1 MNDTE
6 NGACNTTQKYF
17 LRIGFQRLQKHAG
30 DSTEKNV
37 ELSTYLTEPQG
48 IIKICGILLF
58 ALIIGCQDN
67 MAVLKKSEELLNAG
81 TPQAA
86 VEELQAFI
94 EMAPEE
100 PKARMLLGKAYND
113 LGRYND
119 AVMELQ
125 KASQLYAA
133 QPEERIAARLEL
145 ARTYLKFGDR
155 NSAFRVLR
163 LVQRST
169 SGSRNLTQNH

>member
-1 MNDTE
+1 M
-6 NGACNTTQKYF
+6 
-17 LRIGFQRLQKHAG
+17 
-30 DSTEKNV
+30 
-37 ELSTYLTEPQG
+37 
-48 IIKICGILLF
+48 
-58 ALIIGCQDN
+58 GCQDDT
-67 MAVLKKSEELLNAG
+67 AVLKKSEELLNAG

-86 VEELQAFI
+86 VEGLEAFV
-94 EMAPEE
+94 ETAPEN

-145 ARTYLKFGDR
+145 ARTYFRFGDR
-155 NSAFRVLR
+155 GSAFRVLR

-169 SGSRNLTQNH
+169 LGS